1 MKVLVIPDI
10 HLKPWMFQRAAEI
23 MRRKEADRA
32 VCLMD
37 IADDWGQESNVGLYI
52 ETFDAAIAFA
62 EEFSDSLWCYGNH
75 EMPYLYNLYGPGF
88 SELAEI
94 DVRERLR
101 RLENILGGENRIS
114 YIHRIDNVLF
124 MHGGLSERF
133 VRRYITD
140 KNEEIDY
147 DDADRIIEEIN
158 NMRIADLW
166 HEDTP
171 IWLRPQDDG
180 ADMYKPEDFLQVVGH
195 TPMEEITREKNI
207 ISCDV
212 FSTYRN
218 GIYIGTCEFPIIDTE
233 SWQWEKVQ
241 GR

>member
-1 MKVLVIPDI
+1 MKVLVIPDV
-10 HLKPWMFQRAAEI
+10 HLKPWMFARAAEI
-23 MRRKEADRA
+23 MRRKEADLA

-37 IADDWGQESNVGLYI
+37 IADDWYQETNVGLYI

-62 EEFSDSLWCYGNH
+62 EEFKNSLWCYGNH
-75 EMPYLYNLYGPGF
+75 DLPYLYDLYGPGF
-88 SELAEI
+88 SELAEL

-101 RLENILGGENRIS
+101 KLENILRDDKRIA
-114 YIHRIDNVLF
+114 YIHRIDYVLF

-140 KNEEIDY
+140 VNDGIDY
-147 DDADRIIEEIN
+147 DDVDSIIEEIN
-158 NMRIADLW
+158 NLRIDDLW

-180 ADMYKPEDFLQVVGH
+180 ADMYKPETYLQVVGH
-195 TPMEEITREKNI
+195 TPMREITREENI

-218 GIYIGTCEFPIIDTE
+218 GATIGTCEFPIIDTE
-233 SWQWEKVQ
+233 EWTWESAK
-241 GR
+241 

>member
-1 MKVLVIPDI
+1 MQALIIPDV
-10 HLKPWMFQRAAEI
+10 HLKPWMFDRAAEI
-23 MRRKEADRA
+23 MRRKEADCA

-37 IADDWGQESNVGLYI
+37 IADDWGQERNVGLYI

-62 EEFSDSLWCYGNH
+62 EEFMNSLWCYGNH
-75 EMPYLYNLYGPGF
+75 DLPYLYDLYGPGF
-88 SELAEI
+88 SEFAEV

-101 RLENILGGENRIS
+101 RLENILGEDDRIA

-140 KNEEIDY
+140 VNSEIDY
-147 DDADRIIEEIN
+147 DDADSIIEEIN
-158 NMRIADLW
+158 YMHIDDLW

-180 ADMYKPEDFLQVVGH
+180 ADMYKPDTFLQVVGH
-195 TPMEEITREKNI
+195 TPMKEITRENNI

-212 FSTYRN
+212 FSTYRD
-218 GIYIGTCEFPIIDTE
+218 GSPYGTCEFPLIDTE
-233 SWQWEKVQ
+233 TWEWEPFS
-241 GR
+241 